1 MSPLI
6 TLVPNSGVQ
15 FWDLDLDM
23 DALPRQARSFWE
35 EPLGGPP
42 AAEPAQIASAIS
54 LRSQRDAD
62 GAIRARLHELQQ
74 DSETG
79 QLVEALSRD
88 TPPAEETYP
97 ISNRQALEMHLGRW
111 APLPYF
117 MLLSRSSAGQ
127 EAHERGPS
135 NWARGRM
142 APHPNP
148 APGRTHRLTLAFDTV
163 LLPPGAGPYVAP
175 SPDDSVR
182 QQEFVF
188 VADPVANAW
197 FLNEAWVGDWL
208 REMLVEMLTAARGGR
223 ALRPDD
229 LRRGCEHY
237 ARYQVMLALLA
248 SADALPRVRLL
259 DVVSGN
265 LGYVPVAVDLV
276 LDLGNARTCGILIEE
291 HPGQGMNLSDSY
303 PLALRDLSRPEC
315 LHERPF
321 DSRAEFSRAS
331 FGRDAVSRRSGRAS
345 AFTWPSPVRVGPEAI
360 RLAGARL
367 GNEGLTGLSSPKRYL
382 WDTRPATQGWR
393 FNGRANDG
401 VLRSSAPSV
410 TTDPPVSGPFMTLV
424 AEDGGVLRQR
434 RGKPAVRARFSRS
447 SVFTFMLTEILLQ
460 ALGQMNAPG
469 TRAQRRDADKP
480 RHLRSLLMTM
490 PPGMPVAE
498 QHILRARAQGAV
510 MLAWDMLG
518 WVGTV
523 NPPRVLANLDE
534 ATATQIVWLHNEV
547 TEWLQGDAGALMEL
561 VGRHRPEVAATPS
574 LRVASIDIGGGTT
587 DLMVSTY
594 AVQGGEAILPRQ
606 EFRESFKIAGDDVLE
621 RIITTVALPAFAA
634 ALRGAGVADPRA
646 LLSRTL
652 GQDQG
657 GQSEPERHQR
667 RLFVSMVL
675 EPVGIAI
682 LRGYEAIEGR
692 AMGEVLRRTVGEIM
706 GGEIMGGDLDRSG
719 RAMGYL
725 ERAAEAAGARGFR
738 VADVLMAVD
747 ARQVEPVVTAVLGP
761 VLADL
766 CEVVWAY
773 DCDVLLLSGR
783 PSRLRV
789 VGDMVLAKA
798 PVPPHRI
805 VGMHRY
811 RVGEKYPF
819 RDAANR
825 IDDPKTTAAVGA
837 ALCVQAE
844 GRLRNFTLRTGR
856 LSMRSTA
863 RYIGKMDNNG
873 QIREENVLLR
883 NLDLDGPPAADVAFE
898 IAFQTVTQ
906 LGFRQLPLA
915 RWTATPLYSMEFAN
929 PDDAHRM
936 ELPLTVT
943 IARREIDPDGADAEM
958 QRETFVVDEVV
969 DASGATQRNGD
980 VRLRLQTIDDQDG
993 YWRDTGRLAIP

>member
-1 MSPLI
+1 
-6 TLVPNSGVQ
+6 
-15 FWDLDLDM
+15 
-23 DALPRQARSFWE
+23 
-35 EPLGGPP
+35 
-42 AAEPAQIASAIS
+42 
-54 LRSQRDAD
+54 
-62 GAIRARLHELQQ
+62 
-74 DSETG
+74 
-79 QLVEALSRD
+79 
-88 TPPAEETYP
+88 
-97 ISNRQALEMHLGRW
+97 
-111 APLPYF
+111 
-117 MLLSRSSAGQ
+117 
-127 EAHERGPS
+127 
-135 NWARGRM
+135 
-142 APHPNP
+142 
-148 APGRTHRLTLAFDTV
+148 
-163 LLPPGAGPYVAP
+163 
-175 SPDDSVR
+175 
-182 QQEFVF
+182 
-188 VADPVANAW
+188 
-197 FLNEAWVGDWL
+197 
-208 REMLVEMLTAARGGR
+208 
-223 ALRPDD
+223 
-229 LRRGCEHY
+229 
-237 ARYQVMLALLA
+237 
-248 SADALPRVRLL
+248 
-259 DVVSGN
+259 
-265 LGYVPVAVDLV
+265 
-276 LDLGNARTCGILIEE
+276 
-291 HPGQGMNLSDSY
+291 
-303 PLALRDLSRPEC
+303 
-315 LHERPF
+315 
-321 DSRAEFSRAS
+321 
-331 FGRDAVSRRSGRAS
+331 
-345 AFTWPSPVRVGPEAI
+345 
-360 RLAGARL
+360 
-367 GNEGLTGLSSPKRYL
+367 
-382 WDTRPATQGWR
+382 
-393 FNGRANDG
+393 
-401 VLRSSAPSV
+401 
-410 TTDPPVSGPFMTLV
+410 
-424 AEDGGVLRQR
+424 
-434 RGKPAVRARFSRS
+434 
-447 SVFTFMLTEILLQ
+447 
-460 ALGQMNAPG
+460 
-469 TRAQRRDADKP
+469 
-480 RHLRSLLMTM
+480 
-490 PPGMPVAE
+490 
-498 QHILRARAQGAV
+498 
-510 MLAWDMLG
+510 MLG

-547 TEWLQGDAGALMEL
+547 TERLQGDAGALMEL

-634 ALRGAGVADPRA
+634 ALRDAGVADPRA

-675 EPVGIAI
+675 EPVDIAI

-692 AMGEVLRRTVGEIM
+692 AMGEVLRRTV
-706 GGEIMGGDLDRSG
+706 GEIMGGDLDRSG

-738 VADVLMAVD
+738 VADVVMAVD

-789 VGDMVLAKA
+789 VGDIVLAKA

-844 GRLRNFTLRTGR
+844 GRLRNFTLRTGK

-883 NLDLDGPPAADVAFE
+883 NLDLDGPPAAARKPLGFAEPAQIASAISLRSQRAQDVAFK

-943 IARREIDPDGADAEM
+943 IARREIDPEGADAEM
-958 QRETFVVDEVV
+958 QRETFVVEEVV

>member
-1 MSPLI
+1 MPPLI
-6 TLVPNSGVQ
+6 TLIPNSGIH
-15 FWDLDLDM
+15 FWDVDLDA
-23 DALPRQARSFWE
+23 DALPRQARTFWE

-42 AAEPAQIASAIS
+42 DEH
-54 LRSQRDAD
+54 
-62 GAIRARLHELQQ
+62 GAIRSQLHELQP
-74 DSETG
+74 DLETG
-79 QLVEALSRD
+79 QLVDPLTRD
-88 TPPAEETYP
+88 APPSEETYA
-97 ISNRQALEMHLGRW
+97 ISARQAIELHLGRW
-111 APLPYF
+111 VPLPYF
-117 MLLSRSSAGQ
+117 MLLSRSGTGQ

-135 NWARGRM
+135 NWARGRLV
-142 APHPNP
+142 PHPS
-148 APGRTHRLTLAFDTV
+148 AGPGRTHRLTLAFDTA

-182 QQEFVF
+182 QQEFTF
-188 VADPVANAW
+188 VADPAANAW

-223 ALRPDD
+223 KLRTED
-229 LRRGCEHY
+229 LSRGCEHY
-237 ARYQVMLALLA
+237 ARYQVMLGLLA
-248 SADALPRVRLL
+248 AADALPRLRLL
-259 DVVSGN
+259 DVVSDN
-265 LGYVPVAVDLV
+265 LGYLPVAVDLV

-303 PLALRDLSRPEC
+303 PLALRDLSRAEC
-315 LHERPF
+315 VHERPF
-321 DSRAEFSRAS
+321 DSRVEFSRAS
-331 FGRDAVSRRSGRAS
+331 FGRDAVSRRSGRAA
-345 AFTWPSPVRVGPEAI
+345 AFAWPSPIRVGPEAV

-367 GNEGLTGLSSPKRYL
+367 GNEGSTGLSSPKRYL
-382 WDTRPATQGWR
+382 WDTRPSTQGWR
-393 FNGRANDG
+393 FNGRAQDG
-401 VLRSSAPSV
+401 VTA
-410 TTDPPVSGPFMTLV
+410 DPPVSGPFMALV
-424 AEDGGVLRQR
+424 SEDGNVLRQR
-434 RGKPAVRARFSRS
+434 RGQPAVRARFSRS
-447 SVFTFMLTEILLQ
+447 SVFTFMLAEILLQ
-460 ALGQMNAPG
+460 ALGQINAPG

-480 RHLRSLLMTM
+480 RQLRSLLMTM

-498 QHILRARAQGAV
+498 QHILRGRAQAAV

-518 WVGTV
+518 WSGKVI
-523 NPPRVLANLDE
+523 PPRVLANLDE

-547 TEWLQGDAGALMEL
+547 TERLQGDAGSLMEL
-561 VGRHRPEVAATPS
+561 IGRMRPEVAGTPS

-594 AVQGGEAILPRQ
+594 AMQGGDAILPRQ

-634 ALRGAGVADPRA
+634 ALAGAGVADPRA
-646 LLSRTL
+646 LLSRAL

-657 GQSEPERHQR
+657 GQSEPERHRR

-675 EPVGIAI
+675 EPLGIAI
-682 LRGYEAIEGR
+682 LRAYEAVEGR
-692 AMGEVLRRTVGEIM
+692 ASGEVLRRTVGEIL
-706 GGEIMGGDLDRSG
+706 GSDLDRSV
-719 RAMGYL
+719 RAMEYL
-725 ERAAEAAGARGFR
+725 EHAAAAAGAPGFQ
-738 VADVLMAVD
+738 VAEVALAVGTQ
-747 ARQVEPVVTAVLGP
+747 QVEPVVASVLGP
-761 VLADL
+761 ALADL

-798 PVPPHRI
+798 PVAPHRI

-844 GRLRNFTLRTGR
+844 GRLRNFMLRTGK

-863 RYIGKMDNNG
+863 RYIGRMDNNG
-873 QIREENVLLR
+873 QIRDENIVLR
-883 NLDLDGPPAADVAFE
+883 NLDLDGPPAQDVAFK

-906 LGFRQLPLA
+906 LGFRQLPIA
-915 RWTATPLYSMEFAN
+915 RWTATPLYLMEFAN

-936 ELPLTVT
+936 DLPLTVT
-943 IARREIDPDGADAEM
+943 IARREIDPDAAEAEM
-958 QRETFVVDEVV
+958 QRETFMVDEVT

-980 VRLRLQTIDDQDG
+980 VRLRLQTLDDGDG
-993 YWRDTGRLAIP
+993 YWRDTGRLVIP

>member
-1 MSPLI
+1 MPPLI
-6 TLVPNSGVQ
+6 TLIPNSGIQ
-15 FWDLDLDM
+15 FWDLDLDA
-23 DALPRQARSFWE
+23 DALPRQARMFWE

-42 AAEPAQIASAIS
+42 
-54 LRSQRDAD
+54 DAN
-62 GAIRARLHELQQ
+62 GAIRSKLHELQP
-74 DSETG
+74 DPETG
-79 QLVEALSRD
+79 QLVDALSGD
-88 TPPAEETYP
+88 APPAEETYP
-97 ISNRQALEMHLGRW
+97 VSTRQAIEMHLGRW
-111 APLPYF
+111 VPLPYF
-117 MLLSRSSAGQ
+117 MLLSRSSTGQ

-135 NWARGRM
+135 NWVRGRLV
-142 APHPNP
+142 PHPNA

-163 LLPPGAGPYVAP
+163 LLSQGAGPYVAP

-182 QQEFVF
+182 QQEFVL
-188 VADPVANAW
+188 VADPAANAW
-197 FLNEAWVGDWL
+197 FLDQAWMGDWL

-223 ALRPDD
+223 PLRPDD

-248 SADALPRVRLL
+248 AAGTLPRVRLL
-259 DVVSGN
+259 DVVSSN
-265 LGYVPVAVDLV
+265 LGYLPVAVDLV

-315 LHERPF
+315 LHDRPF
-321 DSRAEFSRAS
+321 DSRVEFSRAA
-331 FGRDAVSRRSGRAS
+331 FGRDAVSRRSGRGS
-345 AFTWPSPVRVGPEAI
+345 AFTWPSPIRVGPEAV

-382 WDTRPATQGWR
+382 WDVRPATQGWR

-401 VLRSSAPSV
+401 V
-410 TTDPPVSGPFMTLV
+410 TTDPPVSGSFMALV
-424 AEDGGVLRQR
+424 AEDGTVLRPGHGQ
-434 RGKPAVRARFSRS
+434 PAVRARFSRS
-447 SVFTFMLTEILLQ
+447 SVFTFMLAEILLQ

-480 RHLRSLLMTM
+480 RHLRSLLLTM

-498 QHILRARAQGAV
+498 QHLLRARAASAV
-510 MLAWDMLG
+510 TLAWNMLEWNG
-518 WVGTV
+518 KM
-523 NPPRVLANLDE
+523 NRPRVLANLDE

-547 TEWLQGDAGALMEL
+547 TERLQGDAGALMEL
-561 VGRHRPEVAATPS
+561 VGRMRPEVAATPS

-594 AVQGGEAILPRQ
+594 VMQGGEAILPRQ

-621 RIITTVALPAFAA
+621 RIITTVALPAFAT
-634 ALRGAGVADPRA
+634 ALRDAGVADPRA
-646 LLSRTL
+646 FLNRTL

-657 GQSEPERHQR
+657 GQSELDRHRR
-667 RLFVSMVL
+667 RLFVSVVL
-675 EPVGIAI
+675 EAVGIAI
-682 LRGYEAIEGR
+682 LRAYEAIEGR
-692 AMGEVLRRTVGEIM
+692 ATGEVLRRTVGEIM
-706 GGEIMGGDLDRSG
+706 GDDRDRSG
-719 RAMGYL
+719 RAMEYL
-725 ERAAEAAGARGFR
+725 ERAAEAAGVLGFR
-738 VADVLMAVD
+738 VADVVIAVGT
-747 ARQVEPVVTAVLGP
+747 RQVEPVVTAVLGP

-805 VGMHRY
+805 IGMHRY

-837 ALCVQAE
+837 ALCMQAE
-844 GRLRNFTLRTGR
+844 GRLRNFTMRTAR

-863 RYIGKMDNNG
+863 RYISKMDNNG

-883 NLDLDGPPAADVAFE
+883 NLDLDGPPAQDVAFKL
-898 IAFQTVTQ
+898 AFQTVAQ
-906 LGFRQLPLA
+906 LGFRQLPIA
-915 RWTATPLYSMEFAN
+915 RWTATPLYMMEFAN

-936 ELPLTVT
+936 DLPLTVT
-943 IARREIDPDGADAEM
+943 VARREIDADAAEAEM

-969 DASGATQRNGD
+969 DASGATQRSGD

-993 YWRDTGRLAIP
+993 YWRDTGRLVIP

>member
-1 MSPLI
+1 MPPLI
-6 TLVPNSGVQ
+6 TLVPNSGIQ
-15 FWDLDLDM
+15 FWDLDVDV

-42 AAEPAQIASAIS
+42 AAEQ
-54 LRSQRDAD
+54 RSQRDAD
-62 GAIRARLHELQQ
+62 GATRARLHELQQ
-74 DSETG
+74 DPETG

-88 TPPAEETYP
+88 APPAEETYP
-97 ISNRQALEMHLGRW
+97 VSNRQALEMHLGRW
-111 APLPYF
+111 VPLPYF

-135 NWARGRM
+135 NWVRGRM

-248 SADALPRVRLL
+248 AADALPRVRLL

-315 LHERPF
+315 LHGRPF

-367 GNEGLTGLSSPKRYL
+367 GNEGSTGLSSPKRYL

-401 VLRSSAPSV
+401 V
-410 TTDPPVSGPFMTLV
+410 TTDPPVSGPFMALV
-424 AEDGGVLRQR
+424 SEDGGVLRQR
-434 RGKPAVRARFSRS
+434 RGQPAVRARFSRS

-518 WVGTV
+518 WTGTV

-547 TEWLQGDAGALMEL
+547 TERLQGDAGALMEL

-594 AVQGGEAILPRQ
+594 VVQGGEAILPRQ

-634 ALRGAGVADPRA
+634 ALRSAGVADPRA

-725 ERAAEAAGARGFR
+725 ERAAEAAGGRGFR

-883 NLDLDGPPAADVAFE
+883 NLDLDGPPAQDVAFK
-898 IAFQTVTQ
+898 IAFQTMTQ

-958 QRETFVVDEVV
+958 QRETFVVEEVV

>member
-1 MSPLI
+1 MPPLI
-6 TLVPNSGVQ
+6 TLVPQSGIQ
-15 FWDLDLDM
+15 FWDTPLDM
-23 DALPRQARSFWE
+23 DSLPRQARTFWE
-35 EPLGGPP
+35 ERLGGTPDP
-42 AAEPAQIASAIS
+42 
-54 LRSQRDAD
+54 D
-62 GAIRARLHELQQ
+62 GAQPVKLHELVA
-74 DSETG
+74 DPETG
-79 QLVEALSRD
+79 QLVEKLTRD
-88 TPPAEETYP
+88 APPADETYAVSP
-97 ISNRQALEMHLGRW
+97 RQAIDLHLGRW
-111 APLPYF
+111 APLPYLR
-117 MLLSRSSAGQ
+117 LLSRSGTGQ
-127 EAHERGPS
+127 EAHDVGPS
-135 NWARGRM
+135 NWARGRIVV
-142 APHPNP
+142 HPTP
-148 APGRTHRLTLAFDTV
+148 APGRTHLLTLAFDTA
-163 LLPPGAGPYVAP
+163 LLPVTPGAPYVAP
-175 SPDDSVR
+175 TPEDSIR

-188 VADPVANAW
+188 VPEPTQHAW

-208 REMLVEMLTAARGGR
+208 KEMLVEMLTQARGGR
-223 ALRPDD
+223 KLRPED
-229 LRRGCEHY
+229 LSRGCEHF
-237 ARYQVMLALLA
+237 ARYQVMLGLLGA
-248 SADALPRVRLL
+248 ANLLPRVQLL
-259 DVVSGN
+259 DTVSAN
-265 LGYVPVAVDLV
+265 AGYLPVAVDLV

-315 LHERPF
+315 RHEKPF
-321 DSRAEFSRAS
+321 DSRVEFSRAS

-345 AFTWPSPVRVGPEAI
+345 AFAWPSPVRVGPEAV
-360 RLAGARL
+360 RLAGARA
-367 GNEGLTGLSSPKRYL
+367 GNEGTTGLSSPKRYL
-382 WDTRPATQGWR
+382 WDLRPATQGWR
-393 FNGRANDG
+393 YNGRANDG
-401 VLRSSAPSV
+401 V
-410 TTDPPVSGPFMTLV
+410 TTDPPVSGPFMALV
-424 AEDGGVLRQR
+424 SEDGAVLRQR
-434 RGKPAVRARFSRS
+434 RGQPAVRARFSRS
-447 SVFTFMLTEILLQ
+447 AVFTFMLAEILLQ
-460 ALGQMNAPG
+460 AMGQMNAPG

-480 RHLRSLLMTM
+480 RQLRSLLMTM

-518 WVGTV
+518 LSQGGPQ
-523 NPPRVLANLDE
+523 PPRVVANLDE

-547 TEWLQGDAGALMEL
+547 TERLQGDVGALMEL
-561 VGRHRPEVAATPS
+561 VGRPRAEPGVIMPVPS

-594 AVQGGEAILPRQ
+594 SVQGGEAIVPRQ

-621 RIITTVALPAFAA
+621 RILTGVVLPAFAT
-634 ALRGAGVADPRA
+634 ALKEAGVADPRA

-657 GQSEPERHQR
+657 GQSEPERHRR

-675 EPVGIAI
+675 EPVGIAVLRAYEGVEGRMTGEI
-682 LRGYEAIEGR
+682 LRSTVADVLGTDLMQSSR
-692 AMGEVLRRTVGEIM
+692 ALE
-706 GGEIMGGDLDRSG
+706 
-719 RAMGYL
+719 YL
-725 ERAAEAAGARGFR
+725 ESAASAAGASNFR
-738 VADVLMAVD
+738 VADVKLVVLTQ
-747 ARQVEPVVTAVLGP
+747 QVEPVISAVLGP

-783 PSRLRV
+783 PSRLRM

-844 GRLRNFTLRTGR
+844 GRLRNFMLRTGK
-856 LSMRSTA
+856 LAMRSTA

-873 QIREENVLLR
+873 QIRDENVVLR
-883 NLDLDGPPAADVAFE
+883 NLDLDGPPAQDVGFKLQ
-898 IAFQTVTQ
+898 FQTLTQ
-906 LGFRQLPLA
+906 LGFRQLPIA
-915 RWTATPLYSMEFAN
+915 RWTATPLYMMEFAN

-943 IARREIDPDGADAEM
+943 VTRREIDPEAPDAEM
-958 QRETFVVDEVV
+958 LRESFVVDEIV
-969 DASGATQRNGD
+969 DASGASKRPGD

-993 YWRDTGRLAIP
+993 YWRDTGRLVIP

>member
-1 MSPLI
+1 MPPLI
-6 TLVPNSGVQ
+6 TLIPNSGIQ
-15 FWDLDLDM
+15 FWDVDLDA

-35 EPLGGPP
+35 EPLGGPADANG
-42 AAEPAQIASAIS
+42 AAKVK
-54 LRSQRDAD
+54 
-62 GAIRARLHELQQ
+62 LHELVQ
-74 DSETG
+74 DQETG

-88 TPPAEETYP
+88 APPSEETYAV
-97 ISNRQALEMHLGRW
+97 SARQALEMHLGRW
-111 APLPYF
+111 APLPF
-117 MLLSRSSAGQ
+117 FFLLSRSSTGE

-135 NWARGRM
+135 NWVRGRVV
-142 APHPNP
+142 ALAESGAEPK
-148 APGRTHRLTLAFDTV
+148 AGRTHRLTLAFDTA
-163 LLPPGAGPYVAP
+163 LLPAPGAGAPYVGP
-175 SPDDSVR
+175 SPEDSVR

-188 VADPVANAW
+188 VADPAANAW
-197 FLNEAWVGDWL
+197 FVNEAWVGEWL
-208 REMLVEMLTAARGGR
+208 REMLVEMLTVARGGR

-237 ARYQVMLALLA
+237 ARYQVMLGLLA
-248 SADALPRVRLL
+248 AADVLPRVRLL
-259 DVVSGN
+259 DVVSSN
-265 LGYVPVAVDLV
+265 LGYLPVAVDLV
-276 LDLGNARTCGILIEE
+276 LDIGNARTCGILIEE

-321 DSRAEFSRAS
+321 DSRIEFSRAS
-331 FGRDAVSRRSGRAS
+331 FGRDALSRRSGRAA
-345 AFTWPSPVRVGPEAI
+345 AFAWPSPVRVGPEAV
-360 RLAGARL
+360 RLAGGRV

-382 WDTRPATQGWR
+382 WDMRPSTQGWR

-401 VLRSSAPSV
+401 V
-410 TTDPPVSGPFMTLV
+410 TTDPPVSGAFMALV
-424 AEDGGVLRQR
+424 SEDGSVLRQR
-434 RGKPAVRARFSRS
+434 RGSPAVRARFSRS
-447 SVFTFMLTEILLQ
+447 SIFAFMLAEIVLQ
-460 ALGQMNAPG
+460 AVGQMNAPG
-469 TRAQRRDADKP
+469 TRAQRRDAEKP
-480 RHLRSLLMTM
+480 RQLRSVMLTM

-498 QHILRARAQGAV
+498 QHILRGRAVAAV

-518 WVGTV
+518 WTGKI
-523 NPPRVLANLDE
+523 NPPRVLATLDE

-547 TEWLQGDAGALMEL
+547 TERLQGDVGGLMEL
-561 VGRHRPEVAATPS
+561 VGRVRADVSEAPGIRIV
-574 LRVASIDIGGGTT
+574 SIDIGGGTT

-594 AVQGGEAILPRQ
+594 VTQGGEAIVPRQ
-606 EFRESFKIAGDDVLE
+606 DFRESFKIAGDDVLE
-621 RIITTVALPAFAA
+621 RVITTVVLPAFAS
-634 ALRGAGVADPRA
+634 ALSAAGVGDPRA
-646 LLSRTL
+646 LLNRAL

-657 GQSEPERHQR
+657 GQSEPERHRR

-675 EPVGIAI
+675 EPVGIAV
-682 LRGYEAIEGR
+682 LKAYEGVEGR
-692 AMGEVLRRTVGEIM
+692 MTGEVLHKTVGEILVEE
-706 GGEIMGGDLDRSG
+706 GGTAG
-719 RAMGYL
+719 RALEYL
-725 ERAAEAAGARGFR
+725 EDAAGVAGFK
-738 VADVLMAVD
+738 VADVVVAVGTE
-747 ARQVEPVVTAVLGP
+747 QVEPVIASVLGP

-783 PSRLRV
+783 PSRMRI

-805 VGMHRY
+805 IGMHRY

-863 RYIGKMDNNG
+863 RYIGRMDNNG

-883 NLDLDGPPAADVAFE
+883 NLDLDGPPAQDVSFK

-906 LGFRQLPLA
+906 LGFRQLPIA
-915 RWTATPLYSMEFAN
+915 RWTATPLYMMEFAN
-929 PDDAHRM
+929 PDDAQRM

-943 IARREIDPDGADAEM
+943 VARREIDPDAVDSEM
-958 QRETFVVDEVV
+958 QRETFVVDEVI
-969 DASGATQRNGD
+969 DASGSAQRTGD

-993 YWRDTGRLAIP
+993 YWRDTGRLVIP

>member
-1 MSPLI
+1 MTPLI
-6 TLVPNSGVQ
+6 TLVPNSGIQ
-15 FWDLDLDM
+15 FWDTDLD
-23 DALPRQARSFWE
+23 AEAFPRQARTFWA
-35 EPLGGPP
+35 EPTGGPP
-42 AAEPAQIASAIS
+42 DENGLA
-54 LRSQRDAD
+54 RY
-62 GAIRARLHELQQ
+62 RLHELVT
-74 DSETG
+74 DAETG
-79 QLVEALSRD
+79 QLVEALTRD
-88 TPPAEETYP
+88 APPQEETYP
-97 ISNRQALEMHLGRW
+97 VSARQAIELHLGRW
-111 APLPYF
+111 FPLPYF
-117 MLLSRSSAGQ
+117 KLQSRSGNGQ
-127 EAHERGPS
+127 ETHDRGPS
-135 NWARGRM
+135 NWARARIV
-142 APHPNP
+142 ALANP
-148 APGRTHRLTLAFDTV
+148 TPGRTHRLTLAFDTT
-163 LLPPGAGPYVAP
+163 LLPQGAGPYVAP
-175 SPDDSVR
+175 SNDDSLR

-188 VADPVANAW
+188 VPDPAANTW
-197 FLNEAWVGDWL
+197 FLSEAWVGEWL
-208 REMLVEMLTAARGGR
+208 HEMLVEMLTAARGGR
-223 ALRPDD
+223 ALRDSD
-229 LRRGCEHY
+229 FSRGGEHY
-237 ARYQVMLALLA
+237 ARYQVMLGLLA
-248 SADALPRVRLL
+248 AAELLPRVRLL
-259 DVVSGN
+259 DVVSTN
-265 LGYVPVAVDLV
+265 LGYQPVAVDLV

-303 PLALRDLSRPEC
+303 PLALRDLSQPEI

-321 DSRAEFSRAS
+321 DSRVEFARAS
-331 FGRDAVSRRSGRAS
+331 FGRDAVSRRAGRAS
-345 AFTWPSPVRVGPEAI
+345 AFNWPSPVRVGPEAV

-367 GNEGLTGLSSPKRYL
+367 GNEGTTGLSSPKRYL
-382 WDTRPATQGWR
+382 WDSRPATQGWR

-401 VLRSSAPSV
+401 I
-410 TTDPPVSGPFMTLV
+410 TNDPPVFGPFMALV
-424 AEDGGVLRQR
+424 AEDGSILRQR
-434 RGKPAVRARFSRS
+434 RGQPAVRARFSRS
-447 SVFTFMLTEILLQ
+447 SVFSFMLAEILLQ
-460 ALGQMNAPG
+460 AMSQMNAPG

-480 RHLRSLLMTM
+480 RQLRSLLMTM

-518 WVGTV
+518 WTGTV

-547 TEWLQGDAGALMEL
+547 TERLQGDATALMEL
-561 VGRHRPEVAATPS
+561 VGRMRPDVAPTPS

-594 AVQGGEAILPRQ
+594 VSPDGEAIIPKQ

-621 RIITTVALPAFAA
+621 RVITTVALPAFAA
-634 ALRGAGVADPRA
+634 ALKQAGVADPRA
-646 LLSRTL
+646 LLNRAL

-657 GQSEPERHQR
+657 GQSEPERHRR

-675 EPVGIAI
+675 EPVGIAL
-682 LRGYEAIEGR
+682 LRAYELLGGR
-692 AMGEVLRRTVGEIM
+692 TTGEVLRQTVGEIL
-706 GGEIMGGDLDRSG
+706 GSDRD
-719 RAMGYL
+719 RAARALAYL
-725 ERAAEAAGARGFR
+725 EDAARAAGAPGFQ
-738 VADVLMAVD
+738 VADVLVTAGT
-747 ARQVEPVVTAVLGP
+747 QEIEPVIAAVLGP

-789 VGDMVLAKA
+789 VGDIVLAKA

-844 GRLRNFTLRTGR
+844 GRLRNFMLRTNR

-873 QIREENVLLR
+873 QIRDENVLLA
-883 NLDLDGPPAADVAFE
+883 NLDLDGPPASDVSFK
-898 IAFQTVTQ
+898 IQFQTMTQ

-915 RWTATPLYSMEFAN
+915 RWTATPLYVMEFAN

-943 IARREIDPDGADAEM
+943 VARREIDPDAPDSEM
-958 QRETFVVDEVV
+958 QRETFVIDEVQ
-969 DASGATQRNGD
+969 DAARTTQRNGD

-993 YWRDTGRLAIP
+993 YWRDTGRLVIP

>member
-1 MSPLI
+1 LDTKCLPPLI
-6 TLVPNSGVQ
+6 TLIPNSGIH
-15 FWDLDLDM
+15 FWDVDLDA
-23 DALPRQARSFWE
+23 DALPRQARMFWE

-42 AAEPAQIASAIS
+42 DEH
-54 LRSQRDAD
+54 
-62 GAIRARLHELQQ
+62 GAIRARLHELQP
-74 DSETG
+74 DAETG
-79 QLVEALSRD
+79 QLVDPLTRD
-88 TPPAEETYP
+88 PPPVEETYP
-97 ISNRQALEMHLGRW
+97 ISARQAIEMHLGRW
-111 APLPYF
+111 VPLPYF
-117 MLLSRSSAGQ
+117 MLLSRSSTGQ

-135 NWARGRM
+135 NWARGRLVQ
-142 APHPNP
+142 HPNP
-148 APGRTHRLTLAFDTV
+148 APGRTHRLTLAFDTA
-163 LLPPGAGPYVAP
+163 LLLPGAGPYVAP
-175 SPDDSVR
+175 TPEDSVR

-188 VADPVANAW
+188 VADPAANAW

-208 REMLVEMLTAARGGR
+208 REMLVEMLTVARGGR
-223 ALRPDD
+223 KLRPED
-229 LRRGCEHY
+229 LSRGCEHY
-237 ARYQVMLALLA
+237 ARYQVVLGLLA
-248 SADALPRVRLL
+248 AADVLPRLRLL
-259 DVVSGN
+259 DVMSDN
-265 LGYVPVAVDLV
+265 LSYLPVEVDLV

-315 LHERPF
+315 VHDRPF
-321 DSRAEFSRAS
+321 DSRVEFSRAS

-345 AFTWPSPVRVGPEAI
+345 AFAWPSPLRVGPEAV

-367 GNEGLTGLSSPKRYL
+367 GNEGSTGLSSPKRYP
-382 WDTRPATQGWR
+382 WDIRPATQGWR
-393 FNGRANDG
+393 FNGRAIDG
-401 VLRSSAPSV
+401 V
-410 TTDPPVSGPFMTLV
+410 TTDPPVSGSFMALV
-424 AEDGGVLRQR
+424 AEDGSVLRQR
-434 RGKPAVRARFSRS
+434 RGQPAVRARFSRS

-460 ALGQMNAPG
+460 ALCQMNAPG

-480 RHLRSLLMTM
+480 RRLRSLLMTM

-498 QHILRARAQGAV
+498 QHLLRARAQGAV
-510 MLAWDMLG
+510 MLAWEMLTWNG
-518 WVGTV
+518 KV

-547 TEWLQGDAGALMEL
+547 TERLQGDAGALMEL
-561 VGRHRPEVAATPS
+561 VGRVRPEIAAAPS

-594 AVQGGEAILPRQ
+594 VMQGGEAILPKQ

-621 RIITTVALPAFAA
+621 RIITTVALPAFST
-634 ALRGAGVADPRA
+634 ALQDAGVADPRA
-646 LLSRTL
+646 LLNRTL

-657 GQSEPERHQR
+657 GQSEPERHRR

-682 LRGYEAIEGR
+682 LRAYEAVEGR
-692 AMGEVLRRTVGEIM
+692 ASGEVLHCTVGEIM
-706 GGEIMGGDLDRSG
+706 AGDLDRSG
-719 RAMGYL
+719 RAMEYL
-725 ERAAEAAGARGFR
+725 QNAAEAAGARGFR
-738 VADVLMAVD
+738 VADVVLAVGT
-747 ARQVEPVVTAVLGP
+747 RQIEPVVAAVLGP

-766 CEVVWAY
+766 CEVVWSY

-798 PVPPHRI
+798 PVAPHRI

-844 GRLRNFTLRTGR
+844 GRLRNFMLRTSK

-863 RYIGKMDNNG
+863 RYLGKMDNNG
-873 QIREENVLLR
+873 QIREENIVLR
-883 NLDLDGPPAADVAFE
+883 NLDLDGPPAQDVAFK

-906 LGFRQLPLA
+906 LGFRQLPIA
-915 RWTATPLYSMEFAN
+915 RWTATPLYLMEFAN

-936 ELPLTVT
+936 DLPLTVT
-943 IARREIDPDGADAEM
+943 VARREIDPDDAEAEM

-980 VRLRLQTIDDQDG
+980 VKLRLQTIDDQDG
-993 YWRDTGRLAIP
+993 YWRDTGRLVIP